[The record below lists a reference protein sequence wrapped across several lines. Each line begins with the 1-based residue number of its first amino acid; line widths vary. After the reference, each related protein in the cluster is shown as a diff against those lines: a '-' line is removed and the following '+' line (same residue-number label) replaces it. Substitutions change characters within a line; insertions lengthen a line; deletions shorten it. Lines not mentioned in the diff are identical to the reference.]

1 MKYETFASR
10 LGKGMTKVRRERK
23 TTQAQVARDSGLSL
37 KYVSMIE
44 QGTNPSI
51 RTMLKMCEALET
63 DITAVLDQEGIG
75 TLGRK
80 KSAKA
85 RDVQIDLPVDD
96 RYMNKIVKFIR
107 PLSMENRRRA
117 LRLIK
122 TTFPAA

>member
-10 LGKGMTKVRRERK
+10 LGKGITKVRQEQNK
-23 TTQAQVARDSGLSL
+23 TQAQVARDSGLSL

-51 RTMLKMCEALET
+51 RTILKMCDALET
-63 DITAVLDQEGIG
+63 DITAVMDSEGIG

-85 RDVQIDLPVDD
+85 QGVQVDIPVED
-96 RYMNKIVKFIR
+96 RYMKKIVRFIR
-107 PLSMENRRRA
+107 GLDKEDRHRA

-122 TTFPAA
+122 TTFPEA